1 MTWTQSTLD
10 ASLEAA
16 RTVVRGDGADL
27 VLVKA
32 DERRARIDLKL
43 DVENL
48 TCEDGTC
55 LLPGRLLKP
64 MIEAKMREHIAGEWE
79 LRLADPREGAA

>member
-1 MTWTQSTLD
+1 MIWTQSTLD

-43 DVENL
+43 DVEKL
-48 TCEDGTC
+48 SCDDGSC

-64 MIEAKMREHIAGEWE
+64 MIESKMREHLSGEWE
-79 LRLADPREGAA
+79 LRLTDPRESA